1 MFTVSKDSE
10 VKLVETLNAIAEE
23 RGHWQAAHFYLG
35 DLLEEFK
42 SPYQTKIAVNMVGDL
57 LRDYT
62 GGQYVFSDGSIVV
75 LGRDVPQQLMQ
86 KLIFQLRYLH
96 MDDPLAYS
104 ADGQENQ
111 EFCSYYVLEREWQV
125 FYDECTRRMTFVA
138 KKGLPSQVAAAGRAK
153 AEEQRVQAAESPLKI
168 DTSGNSARTSPFSA
182 ARLANVEADLV
193 HADLSRAV
201 RRQPV
206 CAVLPGNPV
215 RPVFDEL
222 YTNIS
227 HLRQIL
233 RADIDFLG
241 NKWLF
246 KYLTQILDERVLFLL
261 RHNPSRY
268 LESPISLNLNVET
281 LMSDGFLDFDA
292 VIKPA
297 VKVSMVIEIHVM
309 DVFSDI
315 TAFNYVRGN
324 VQKMGYRVCLDG
336 LNTASLLQIDRQRL
350 GCDLVKLQWNADLEA
365 DLNSPENKALQ
376 AAIKQCGPNRIILC
390 RCDSKHAIH
399 YGQAMGISLFQGRH
413 LDMLLNPSAKI
424 AN

>member
-23 RGHWQAAHFYLG
+23 SASWQAVHFHLG
-35 DLLEEFK
+35 GLLEEFK

-57 LRDYT
+57 LRSYT
-62 GGQYVFSDGSIVV
+62 GGQYVMLDGSLVV
-75 LGRDVPQQLMQ
+75 LCRETPQQLVQ

-104 ADGQENQ
+104 PDGQENQ
-111 EFCSYYVLEREWQV
+111 DFCTYYVLEKEWQK

-138 KKGLPSQVAAAGRAK
+138 KRMAPTPGGARGKDDNK
-153 AEEQRVQAAESPLKI
+153 AEEPPVKI
-168 DTSGNSARTSPFSA
+168 DPSGNSTRTSPFSA
-182 ARLANVEADLV
+182 ARLANVEQDLT
-193 HADLSRAV
+193 HADLSRSV

-206 CAVLPGNPV
+206 CAAIAGSPV

-222 YTNIS
+222 YIHIA
-227 HLRQIL
+227 HLRQLL
-233 RADIDFLG
+233 RADVDFLG

-246 KYLTQILDERVLFLL
+246 KYLTEILDERVLYLL
-261 RHNPSRY
+261 RHNPARY
-268 LESPISLNLNVET
+268 LETPISLNLNVQT
-281 LMSDGFLDFDA
+281 LMSDSFLDFDA
-292 VIKPA
+292 VVKPA
-297 VKVSMVIEIHVM
+297 VKVSMVLEINVM

-315 TAFNYVRGN
+315 SAFNYVRSS

-336 LNTASLLQIDRQRL
+336 LNSDSILQIDRQRL

-365 DLNSPENKALQ
+365 DINTPENKALT
-376 AAIKQCGPNRIILC
+376 AAVKQCGPNRVILC
-390 RCDSKHAIH
+390 RCDSRHAVQ

-413 LDMLLNPSAKI
+413 LDMVLNPSAKI

>member
-10 VKLVETLNAIAEE
+10 VKLVETLNAIADE
-23 RGHWQAAHFYLG
+23 RGHWQAAHFHLG
-35 DLLEEFK
+35 DLQEEFK
-42 SPYQTKIAVNMVGDL
+42 SPYQTKIAVNMVGDM

-62 GGQYVFSDGSIVV
+62 GGQYVCGDGSLIV
-75 LGRDVPQQLMQ
+75 LCRDTPQQLFQ

-104 ADGQENQ
+104 PDGQENAD
-111 EFCSYYVLEREWQV
+111 FCTYYALERDWQA

-138 KKGLPSQVAAAGRAK
+138 KRIAPSQAAAAARAK
-153 AEEQRVQAAESPLKI
+153 PQPEERMVADVPLKL
-168 DTSGNSARTSPFSA
+168 DPSGNSVRTSPFSA
-182 ARLANVEADLV
+182 ARLANVESDLI

-206 CAVLPGNPV
+206 CAVVGSGPV

-222 YTNIS
+222 YIHIA
-227 HLRQIL
+227 HLRQML
-233 RADIDFLG
+233 RADVDFLG

-246 KYLTQILDERVLFLL
+246 KYLTQILDERVLFML
-261 RHNPSRY
+261 RHNQARY
-268 LESPISLNLNVET
+268 LESPIALNLNVET
-281 LMSDGFLDFDA
+281 LMSDWFLDFDA
-292 VIKPA
+292 VVKPA
-297 VKVSMVIEIHVM
+297 VKVSMVLEIHVM

-315 TAFNYVRGN
+315 SAFNYVRSN

-336 LNTASLLQIDRQRL
+336 LNTDSFLQIDRQRL

-365 DLNSPENKALQ
+365 DLQSEENKALQ
-376 AAIKQCGPNRIILC
+376 AAIKNCGANRMILC
-390 RCDSKHAIH
+390 RCDSKHAVQ

-413 LDMLLNPSAKI
+413 LDMMLNPSAKI

>member
-10 VKLVETLNAIAEE
+10 VKLVETLNAIADE
-23 RGHWQAAHFYLG
+23 RGHWQAAHFHLG

-42 SPYQTKIAVNMVGDL
+42 SPYQTKIAVNMVGDM

-62 GGQYVFSDGSIVV
+62 GGQYVCGDGSLIV
-75 LGRDVPQQLMQ
+75 LCRDTPQQLVQ

-96 MDDPLAYS
+96 MDDPLAYLP
-104 ADGQENQ
+104 DGQENAD
-111 EFCSYYVLEREWQV
+111 FCTYYLLERDWQA

-138 KKGLPSQVAAAGRAK
+138 KRMAPSQAAAAARARPQP
-153 AEEQRVQAAESPLKI
+153 EERAAADAPLKL
-168 DTSGNSARTSPFSA
+168 DPSGNSVRTSPFSA
-182 ARLANVEADLV
+182 ARLANVESDLT

-206 CAVLPGNPV
+206 CAVVGNNPA

-222 YTNIS
+222 YIHIA
-227 HLRQIL
+227 HLRQML
-233 RADIDFLG
+233 RADVDFLG

-246 KYLTQILDERVLFLL
+246 KYLTQILDERVLFML
-261 RHNPSRY
+261 RHNPVRY
-268 LESPISLNLNVET
+268 LESPIALNLNVET
-281 LMSDGFLDFDA
+281 LMSDWFLDFDA

-297 VKVSMVIEIHVM
+297 VKVSMVLEIHVM

-315 TAFNYVRGN
+315 SAFNYVRSN

-336 LNTASLLQIDRQRL
+336 LNTDSFLQIDRQRL

-365 DLNSPENKALQ
+365 DLQSEENKALQ
-376 AAIKQCGPNRIILC
+376 AAIKNCGANRMILC

-399 YGQAMGISLFQGRH
+399 YGQAMGISLFQGRY
-413 LDMLLNPSAKI
+413 LDMMLNPSAKI